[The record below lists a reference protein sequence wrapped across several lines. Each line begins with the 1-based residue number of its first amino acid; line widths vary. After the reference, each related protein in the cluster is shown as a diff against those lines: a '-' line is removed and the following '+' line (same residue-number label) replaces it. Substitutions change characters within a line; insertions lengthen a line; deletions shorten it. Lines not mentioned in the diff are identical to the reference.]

1 MSNKIF
7 FSIILPTYNRANLIS
22 KAIKSVVYQTYQN
35 WELIVVDDGST
46 DKTKEVLGEF
56 VKADSRIIYLQ
67 QKNKERSA
75 ARNNGIQNA
84 NGEFICF
91 LDSDDLYHKT
101 HLKEFKK
108 LIIKSKFQK
117 GLYFSGL
124 SYGKYCNEQEEYNL
138 SYSNNIE
145 FVLINTIG
153 TPRACISEE
162 ILKENLFNEN
172 IRIGEDM
179 ELWVRILKN
188 NPLFYHRQKT
198 FIEINHNERS
208 VNLGSEKEHLTTL
221 KGILKDHKNDIKSR
235 HRFSSLSNAY
245 FNISKS
251 HIKNKSPL
259 IAIYYTILSLLINL
273 RNNQTRHKLLLLLSM
288 LNLYSIKVKNEYKDS

>member
-22 KAIKSVVYQTYQN
+22 KAINSVVYQTYQN
-35 WELIVVDDGST
+35 WELIVVDDGSK
-46 DKTKEVLGEF
+46 DNTKDIVEKFE
-56 VKADSRIIYLQ
+56 KEDNRIIYLY

-75 ARNNGIQNA
+75 ARNNGIQNS

-101 HLKEFKK
+101 HLKEFEK
-108 LIIKSKFQK
+108 LIIKNKFQK

-138 SYSNNIE
+138 LYSNNIE

-153 TPRACISEE
+153 TPRACIPKEL
-162 ILKENLFNEN
+162 LKENLFNEN
-172 IRIGEDM
+172 IRISEDK

-188 NPLFYHRQKT
+188 NPLFFHRQKT
-198 FIEINHNERS
+198 FIEIEHNERS
-208 VNLGSEKEHLTTL
+208 VNLGSEFENLKTL
-221 KGILKDHKNDIKSR
+221 RFIILKNKKLIRKKYKKLII
-235 HRFSSLSNAY
+235 SSAY
-245 FNISKS
+245 FNISKRL
-251 HIKNKSPL
+251 IKNGNFSK
-259 IAIYYTILSLLINL
+259 AFYYILLSLFYNLKDTMTKHKTLIL
-273 RNNQTRHKLLLLLSM
+273 I
-288 LNLYSIKVKNEYKDS
+288 SILFNSNSRILKEYK

>member
-46 DKTKEVLGEF
+46 DKTKEVLEEF
-56 VKADSRIIYLQ
+56 VKVDNRIIYLQ

-101 HLKEFKK
+101 HLEEYKK

-117 GLYFSGL
+117 ALYFSGL
-124 SYGKYCNEQEEYNL
+124 SYGEYCNEQEEYNL

-153 TPRACISEE
+153 TPRACISKEL
-162 ILKENLFNEN
+162 LKENLFNEK
-172 IRIGEDM
+172 IRISEDK

-188 NPLFYHRQKT
+188 NPLFFHRQKT
-198 FIEINHNERS
+198 FIEIEHNERS
-208 VNLGSEKEHLTTL
+208 VNLGSEFENLKTL
-221 KGILKDHKNDIKSR
+221 RFIISNNKKLIRKKLKRLIISA
-235 HRFSSLSNAY
+235 AY
-245 FNISKS
+245 FKISKRL
-251 HIKNKSPL
+251 IKNGELSK
-259 IAIYYTILSLLINL
+259 AFYYILLSLFYNL
-273 RNNQTRHKLLLLLSM
+273 KNTLTKHKLLILI
-288 LNLYSIKVKNEYKDS
+288 SILFNSKSRILKEYK

>member
-1 MSNKIF
+1 LK

-22 KAIKSVVYQTYQN
+22 KAIRSVVYQTYQN

-46 DKTKEVLGEF
+46 DNTKKVVEEF
-56 VKADSRIIYLQ
+56 VRADNRIIYLS

-75 ARNNGIQNA
+75 ARNNGIKSA
-84 NGEFICF
+84 VGELICF
-91 LDSDDLYHKT
+91 LDSDDLYYKT
-101 HLKEFKK
+101 HLEEFKK
-108 LIIKSKFQK
+108 FITESKFQK

-124 SYGKYCNEQEEYNL
+124 SYGKYCNEKEEYNL

-153 TPRACISEE
+153 TPRACISKEL
-162 ILKENLFNEN
+162 LKENLFNEN
-172 IRIGEDM
+172 IRISEDK

-198 FIEINHNERS
+198 FIEIEHPQRS
-208 VNLGSEKEHLTTL
+208 VNLGSDEEHLNTI
-221 KGILKDHKNDIKSR
+221 KFILRNNKQLINKNIRSQ
-235 HRFSSLSNAY
+235 SLSDAY

-251 HIKNKSPL
+251 YIKNKAL
-259 IAIYYTILSLLINL
+259 LKAIYYTILSLLTSL
-273 RNNQTRHKLLLLLSM
+273 RNHQTRHKLLLLLSM
-288 LNLYSIKVKNEYKDS
+288 LNLYSNKVKNEYKEP

>member
-56 VKADSRIIYLQ
+56 VKADSRIIYLY

-172 IRIGEDM
+172 IRISEDK

-208 VNLGSEKEHLTTL
+208 VNLGSEFENLKTL
-221 KGILKDHKNDIKSR
+221 RFIILNNKKLIRKKYKKLII
-235 HRFSSLSNAY
+235 SSAY
-245 FNISKS
+245 FNISKRL
-251 HIKNKSPL
+251 IKNGKFSK
-259 IAIYYTILSLLINL
+259 AFYYILLSLFYNLKNTLTKHKVLIL
-273 RNNQTRHKLLLLLSM
+273 I
-288 LNLYSIKVKNEYKDS
+288 SILFNSNSRILKEYK